1 MSPALQA
8 DSLPAKR
15 ELSLNGQ
22 GVGPGDR
29 GGRAPRREQAEV
41 RVFQLTPVPVSACP
55 SLSIPQPSFPSLVP
69 SLVYAGVCGR
79 EGHKMRLVNRARA
92 RQREGLNIGK

>member
-41 RVFQLTPVPVSACP
+41 RVFRLTAVPVSACP
-55 SLSIPQPSFPSLVP
+55 SLSIPQPSFLPWCPLWSTQGC
-69 SLVYAGVCGR
+69 AGERGT
-79 EGHKMRLVNRARA
+79 K
-92 RQREGLNIGK
+92 